1 MNATVTL
8 TGIQITATNLGLPE
22 SPDWYAWYNERDTQS
37 TGSALTIAESLE
49 NQSEFGAILQYADAN
64 TETSNADGVFEI
76 EALDAAGSAITTA
89 ETLSDTASI
98 GTISQFGTANFTL
111 SGVNGEIITANL
123 ASFGFANTQIEG
135 LESEIIA
142 GEVTTSV
149 ITPVS
154 ATVELVGIG
163 LNFALGTVRATEQ
176 SAEIMRLSGNPRRY
190 SVQIENANLNLRG
203 IQAKIEPSGLKA
215 FGTTVISAAVRLTAQ
230 NMSVNDGAVTADGV
244 LDISEEELVLFLMA
258 A

>member
-8 TGIQITATNLGLPE
+8 IGIQITATNLGLPE

-49 NQSEFGAILQYADAN
+49 NQSEFGTILQ
-64 TETSNADGVFEI
+64 
-76 EALDAAGSAITTA
+76 L
-89 ETLSDTASI
+89 
-98 GTISQFGTANFTL
+98 GTANYALF
-111 SGVNGEIITANL
+111 GVNGEIIPANL
-123 ASFGFANTQIEG
+123 ASFGSANTQFEG
-135 LESEIIA
+135 LESEISA
-142 GEVTTSV
+142 GEVTTNV
-149 ITPVS
+149 VTPVS
-154 ATVELVGIG
+154 VTTELTGIT
-163 LNFALGTVRATEQ
+163 LNSAFGTVRATEQ